1 MSESQQIVGA
11 AAEVNQA
18 AIAVNRAVEAWKK
31 APLHF
36 KMMGGDFV
44 EPLLSAMMRQQQA
57 VERLAQQ
64 NEAIVAMIEGVE

>member
-1 MSESQQIVGA
+1 MSESQQIVGGW
-11 AAEVNQA
+11 AEVTEA
-18 AIAVNRAVEAWKK
+18 AKAVNRAVEAWKK

-57 VERLAQQ
+57 VERLSAQTL
-64 NEAIVAMIEGVE
+64 AIMAEIEGAE